1 MLLAATLAAT
11 LAVAGGSRS
20 VRAPAPRCAAA
31 AASET
36 LSRHELRERRRRTR
50 LLAAELSALDVQG
63 SAPEREEIRES
74 SVCVAHAET
83 AVPAGVLE
91 ACSIHGLDRQRLLA
105 FSRLAALEQTAP
117 APTSASASSPA
128 DGDAGSVGDAGSDP
142 NPRCEGEGGGDTLEL
157 SVPDSLDGSRVD
169 AALAALLPPL
179 SRSYFGG
186 LAADGHVLVGGG
198 RVKKVAGRALLR
210 RLRRKRSRR
219 PAARVCAGDSLKV
232 WLRAE
237 RELSLVY
244 LAVCVG
250 EPHSRAV
257 IDAPIGRHT
266 TDRLRMAVRRGDGAD
281 AREALSVLGDP
292 LYGDANW
299 NRLEARTARRPL
311 LHAREL
317 RLAHPHSGE
326 LLHAVAPAPD
336 DLAAYGAR
344 LAGVSPDRF
353 DAWAREATD
362 AVLAEARDSFEYC

>member
-1 MLLAATLAAT
+1 
-11 LAVAGGSRS
+11 V
-20 VRAPAPRCAAA
+20 
-31 AASET
+31 
-36 LSRHELRERRRRTR
+36 
-50 LLAAELSALDVQG
+50 
-63 SAPEREEIRES
+63 
-74 SVCVAHAET
+74 
-83 AVPAGVLE
+83 
-91 ACSIHGLDRQRLLA
+91 GLQ
-105 FSRLAALEQTAP
+105 
-117 APTSASASSPA
+117 
-128 DGDAGSVGDAGSDP
+128 
-142 NPRCEGEGGGDTLEL
+142 
-157 SVPDSLDGSRVD
+157 
-169 AALAALLPPL
+169 
-179 SRSYFGG
+179 
-186 LAADGHVLVGGG
+186 
-198 RVKKVAGRALLR
+198 
-210 RLRRKRSRR
+210 
-219 PAARVCAGDSLKV
+219 AARVRAGDSLKV

-237 RELSLVY
+237 RELSLVPEPLPLEVLLEDEHVVVLNKQAGLVVHPAPGHWSGTLVHGLLHRMLLQRTAPGSAPASPSSDLLPDVSGSGLRPGVVHRLDRFTTGAIVAAKTARAQRQLMAAFAARRVWKVY

-250 EPHSRAV
+250 EPHTRAV

-281 AREALSVLGDP
+281 AREALSVVHRIATDGRLSLVAVLLRTGRTHQIRVHLADAGHPVLGDP